1 VFESF
6 SDAVQSATASLLPL
20 YRDVGF
26 AYSVAAA
33 MMLAAMLLGM
43 AAVATHIASCAG
55 LEGRT
60 RQISRFISFGEP
72 TTSGEFADDKEAV
85 FASRFAE
92 IDAQMSKAGPLTGG
106 LAHAWRRY
114 RKTLTFMA
122 RGPIRSTQR
131 PNEFFYAV
139 ARPPSWLGF
148 AATLFVAFGLLATFL
163 GLIAALTFA
172 SEGMASNDM
181 ASMQAAIRDLLS
193 AASSKFVTSI
203 AGVGL
208 SILLRLLE
216 RFLTYDLRRRLD
228 RLSDAIELGVRVDRD
243 AQSASL
249 AQRVGQLVERLDVTD
264 RANTK

>member
-6 SDAVQSATASLLPL
+6 SEAVQSATGTLLPL
-20 YRDVGF
+20 YRDVSF

-33 MMLAAMLLGM
+33 MMLAAMLLGVLAI
-43 AAVATHIASCAG
+43 AAHIANCVG

-60 RQISRFISFGEP
+60 RQISRFVSFGEP
-72 TTSGEFADDKEAV
+72 KASSEYADDKEAI

-92 IDAQMSKAGPLTGG
+92 IDAQMSKAGPLTGSI
-106 LAHAWRRY
+106 AHAWRRY
-114 RKTLTFMA
+114 RKTMTFMA
-122 RGPIRSTQR
+122 RGPVRSTQR
-131 PNEFFYAV
+131 PNAFFYAV

-148 AATLFVAFGLLATFL
+148 AATLFVAFGLLTTFL

-172 SEGMASNDM
+172 SEGMASNDV
-181 ASMQAAIRDLLS
+181 ASMQVAIRDLLS

-203 AGVGL
+203 AGVGI

-228 RLSDAIELGVRVDRD
+228 RLSNAIELGVRVDPG
-243 AQSASL
+243 AHSASL
-249 AQRVGQLVERLDVTD
+249 AQRVGQLVDRLDAAD